1 LLGFVRRNAEGVFMV
16 SAWWLLVAL
25 WLGGCIGFLAATM
38 LTVSKDASS
47 RSDNLEHEGRLAHHR
62 H

>member
-1 LLGFVRRNAEGVFMV
+1 MV